1 MPPEAVARINGELHK
16 AMKAPKVVELFS
28 KFGFEAL
35 PGTPQD
41 FYKLSR
47 AESERWGRII
57 AAAGVKL
64 D

>member
-1 MPPEAVARINGELHK
+1 MVK
-16 AMKAPKVVELFS
+16 LFS
-28 KFGFEAL
+28 EFGFEAL

-47 AESERWGRII
+47 AESERWGNII
-57 AAAGVKL
+57 KTAGVKL